1 MSENQYVKKI
11 MQRITENTNTM
22 SNIGIII
29 ASPSEEPP
37 YKYHWIRD
45 SALVMRTFID
55 IYKKTQD
62 PVYFQYIINYLENES
77 KLQNLNTIC
86 GLGEP
91 KYNIDCTA
99 YMGDWG
105 RPQNDGP
112 ALRGIILFK
121 IIEIFQYKYD
131 ILISNLIIPIILKD
145 LNYILKNYK
154 NTSFDIW
161 EELNGWHFYTRM
173 VQVKFLKY
181 CIKYVKILEYSN
193 ENLMIL
199 KKTYHELCRDLKDH
213 ICDNH
218 IISSF
223 DKNGKIIKYH
233 DAANLLAYC
242 HIDFDKEILK
252 IVPLEYIN
260 ENCDHLIDYFR
271 KKYKHDEL
279 NLIGRY
285 PNDKYYDGQIWI
297 ICSLALGQIYLELY
311 KSRNILKYDSPMHR
325 SKSNPNNNYVNIAN
339 RILEKILTL
348 DENLILPEQFNPIT
362 SEYYSAK
369 KLNWNYSELYFLYNT
384 LN

>member
-77 KLQNLNTIC
+77 KLQNLETIC

-181 CIKYVKILEYSN
+181 CIKFSKILEYSN
-193 ENLMIL
+193 DNLMIL
-199 KKTYHELCRDLKDH
+199 KKTYHELCESLQDH

-369 KLNWNYSELYFLYNT
+369 KLTWNYSELYFLYNT